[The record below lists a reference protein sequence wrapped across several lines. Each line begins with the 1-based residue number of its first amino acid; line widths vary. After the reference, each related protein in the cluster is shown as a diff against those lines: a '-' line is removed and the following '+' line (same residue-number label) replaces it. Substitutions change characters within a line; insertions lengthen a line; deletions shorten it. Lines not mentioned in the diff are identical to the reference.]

1 MANKDKVKTMIVNDM
16 LNICNHCTEVKEL
29 INENLKDTMEY
40 LNALLTQ
47 IPQSTFGPLISKT
60 PKPLRKKGAQRI
72 ETIPEDDVVDCTLP
86 SSVTMS
92 IKGKSNDNRD
102 ETMNGNITEMMVG
115 RTKRE
120 ASKKAA
126 DSIKRQQSIT
136 LNTKLRRPLSPEEDN
151 TIIKEIRKTQ
161 SKRKKSAKSSS
172 DEESSQGPR
181 KHSKLEENVLGES
194 TAKKTEDTNLQ
205 NNISTN
211 NTTTLQNKN
220 DKKETLRK
228 SSIMWHSTRK
238 RTLSQN
244 HNLSNKESKTINDT
258 VIAPRTEVMEEPSMY
273 EDAIEK
279 PIPIMNSTMNLNST
293 ITMQKMMNA
302 TVVLEPLSAIKLNET
317 VTITKAIGS
326 VPEKKNQQKTNRPM
340 SESRSSRTS
349 KLSSP
354 SLKALQDRMHPLKE
368 VVEDKEFN
376 DLITDDESSPEIKKS
391 KANVRHE
398 GRKRQRPIVHS
409 VSSSEDEILNTPA
422 KPTLKEVNTTT
433 VLQEVKAS
441 YKPNALFSPYAKES
455 VKKRVEAFEQAGLNS
470 PKVEVDVPT
479 RLTRT
484 KTRAIAAAQAESSE
498 STKTMGKTVVQ
509 KLARK
514 SLAKAKKISLAKYAK
529 DTDEYKEN
537 KMLSTQKISR
547 IAAAPAEKVNQKYV
561 QKTTPLGKTK
571 IQLPLSVNRIANTP
585 ANSQIIGNHTKALSA
600 TRSNIITSVDS
611 FIHSV
616 KSVNKRNSI
625 EKIEEKK
632 RKMNDEVAR
641 KKREEALRLQTE
653 EKRRKRQEKELKNKL
668 AREAKE
674 KQELEKR
681 HKAEKER
688 EEKARL
694 AQQMQEKQREEM
706 ERKRLIQIQRAQEKE
721 ERRRQEEQQ
730 RLQRLQEQEEAERLL
745 AEQRRREQE
754 AEKRKEAEARAQQQA
769 AAEALRAKNQVLIAQ
784 AKYASKHNQ
793 GPTNYILDSEPDE
806 DESDDETRPK
816 HVIPY
821 WAQPHI
827 RKTQLAMQRYIPDKA
842 VSRFF
847 DTKKCTPDLSELFQG
862 IDRNRL
868 KRTSSAI
875 WKTPPR
881 YSMMETE

>member
-1 MANKDKVKTMIVNDM
+1 MADKDKVKTMIVNDM

-29 INENLKDTMEY
+29 INENLKDTIQY
-40 LNALLTQ
+40 LNGLLTQ

-72 ETIPEDDVVDCTLP
+72 ETIPEDDIVDCTLP

-92 IKGKSNDNRD
+92 IKEKSNDNRD
-102 ETMNGNITEMMVG
+102 ETMNENITEVMVG

-136 LNTKLRRPLSPEEDN
+136 LNTKLRRPLSPEKDN
-151 TIIKEIRKTQ
+151 TIIKEIRKTR
-161 SKRKKSAKSSS
+161 SKRKKPAKSSS
-172 DEESSQGPR
+172 DEESFQGPR

-228 SSIMWHSTRK
+228 SSIMRHSTRK

-326 VPEKKNQQKTNRPM
+326 VPEKKNQQKTNLPM

-376 DLITDDESSPEIKKS
+376 DLITDDKSSPEIKKS

-498 STKTMGKTVVQ
+498 STKTMEKTVVQ

-547 IAAAPAEKVNQKYV
+547 IATPAEKVNQKYV

-571 IQLPLSVNRIANTP
+571 IQLPLSVNRIAN
-585 ANSQIIGNHTKALSA
+585 

-632 RKMNDEVAR
+632 RKMNDEDAR

-694 AQQMQEKQREEM
+694 VQQMQEKQREEM

-784 AKYASKHNQ
+784 EKYASKHNQ

-806 DESDDETRPK
+806 GESDDETRPK

-827 RKTQLAMQRYIPDKA
+827 RKTQLAMQRYIPDEA

-847 DTKKCTPDLSELFQG
+847 DTKKCTPDLSEMFQG